1 MKGELPAISGEDQA
15 GLTRQR
21 LSRIAKRAF
30 DLAFALAALVLLFP
44 IFVLAALL
52 IKADLTGPIL
62 FRQERV
68 GLGGVPFRV
77 HKFRTM
83 QLNAEERGVVTV
95 QNDSRVTRI
104 GRFLR
109 RYKIDE
115 LPQLFD
121 VMLGSM
127 SVVGPRPEVREYFL
141 LYPRDAQR
149 AMISMRPGITGP
161 SVLVSL
167 DERECLGLSA
177 DPRETYASEII
188 PIKARY
194 IVEYAAHNSLLGDL
208 RIILITLRKLFS
220 GKV

>member
-1 MKGELPAISGEDQA
+1 MSGGLPAISDADQA
-15 GLTRQR
+15 CLTRQW
-21 LSRIAKRAF
+21 LSPMEKRAF
-30 DLAFALAALVLLFP
+30 DLLFALSALVFLSP
-44 IFVLAALL
+44 IFVLAAFL
-52 IKADLTGPIL
+52 IKADSAGPIL

-77 HKFRTM
+77 RKFRTM
-83 QLNAEERGVVTV
+83 HLNAEERGTITV
-95 QNDSRVTRI
+95 YNDPRVTRV

-109 RYKIDE
+109 RYKVDE

-149 AMISMRPGITGP
+149 AMISIRPGITGP
-161 SVLVSL
+161 SVLMSLNEGEVLRLSL
-167 DERECLGLSA
+167 D
-177 DPRETYASEII
+177 PHETYASELI

-194 IVEYAAHNSLLGDL
+194 IVEYAAHNSLLRDL
-208 RIILITLRKLFS
+208 GIILCTLRKLFS
-220 GKV
+220 GRL